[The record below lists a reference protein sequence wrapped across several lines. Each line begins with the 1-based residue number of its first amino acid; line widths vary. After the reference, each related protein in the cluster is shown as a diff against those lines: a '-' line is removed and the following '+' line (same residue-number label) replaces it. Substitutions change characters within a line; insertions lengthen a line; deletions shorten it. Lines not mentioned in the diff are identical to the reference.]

1 MTMLSVVVAVALMP
15 MPRSVEMRGGTD
27 AANARP
33 PNVPSS
39 GFSTLTAMRFR
50 SKRA

>member
-1 MTMLSVVVAVALMP
+1 MTMLSVVMAVALMP
-15 MPRSVEMRGGTD
+15 M
-27 AANARP
+27 
-33 PNVPSS
+33 PSS